1 MDDAERHSQTDRVR
15 AVVKK
20 YWGFDTLRPMQH
32 EAILAGLAKRDSL
45 VVMPTGGGKSLCYQV
60 PPLLT
65 DRMAVVVSPL
75 IALMKD
81 QVDGLRLNGYPA
93 AAVHGNLSA
102 EEIQQAER
110 EALAGNL
117 RLLFV
122 APERLLTSRFLGLVS
137 KLGIDS
143 FAIDEAHCISQWGHD
158 FRPEYR
164 RLMELRRR
172 VPGCSLHAFTAT
184 ATPRVRE
191 DIAEQLQLRDPV
203 RLVGIFDRPNL
214 TYRITPRTRLDLQL
228 AKVVGAH
235 KGSAVIVYCLSRKDT
250 EAAAAL
256 LTAQGIKS
264 KAYHAGL
271 NANERRRVQEHFSTE
286 RLDVVCAT
294 VAFGMGIDRS
304 NVRCVVH
311 AAMPK
316 SIEAYQQETGR
327 AGRDGLP
334 AECVMLYSPS
344 DPIRW
349 KQLISRGAEEA
360 EVDSDEA
367 AAALADSMQVQFG
380 LLDQMQRVCD
390 SPRCRHRVLS
400 EYFGQGYEAANC
412 GACDLCLGE
421 LAVNPEGTEIAR
433 KIISC
438 VFRMNQHSGSA
449 FGAKHLGEVLT
460 GANTEKVRQRGH
472 DQLTTFAQLKG
483 TPKELVSSYINQLVD
498 QGALNRTT
506 GEYPVIEMGEHA
518 RAVLKL
524 ERGVTLVE
532 PSFGRGSGSDGSGS
546 GGSGGARVVR
556 GEERMSDDPATQELF
571 EELRAL
577 RRRLADERSV
587 PPYVVFSDVTLR
599 EMAGKRPGDNDAM
612 LAVRGVGQRKLTE
625 FGPAFL
631 GAILG
636 YCQRHNLACSTGD
649 SAAPASSDDHG
660 TEIGRKS
667 RGMSMT
673 KSAAFMMFAEG
684 ATVAEV
690 VAQTG
695 RANSTVNG
703 YLTDF
708 IAEKK
713 PSSIQRWVPDS
724 TYDVIVATAKELGTD
739 YWMPIRDKAGEAAP
753 VDAIFLV
760 LAHLRAMGID
770 PAKG

>member
-1 MDDAERHSQTDRVR
+1 MPPAPSDNDAILA
-15 AVVKK
+15 AVKR
-20 YWGFDTLRPMQH
+20 YWGFDQLRPMQH

-65 DRMAVVVSPL
+65 NRMAVVVSPL

-81 QVDGLRLNGYPA
+81 QVDGLKLNGYPA
-93 AAVHGNLSA
+93 AAIHGNLSP
-102 EEIQQAER
+102 EEIQQAEHD
-110 EALAGNL
+110 ALAGNL
-117 RLLFV
+117 KLLFV
-122 APERLLTSRFLGLVS
+122 APERLLTSRFLNLVS

-203 RLVGIFDRPNL
+203 RLVGMFDRPNL

-228 AKVVGAH
+228 AKVVGTH

-349 KQLISRGAEEA
+349 KQLITRSAEEA

-367 AAALADSMQVQFG
+367 AAALAASLQVQFG

-390 SPRCRHRVLS
+390 SPRCRHKVLS
-400 EYFGQGYEAANC
+400 EYFGQGYETPNC

-438 VFRMNQHSGSA
+438 VFRMNQHSGNS
-449 FGAKHLGEVLT
+449 FGAGHLTEVLV
-460 GANTEKVRQRGH
+460 GANTERIRLRGH
-472 DQLTTFAQLKG
+472 NTLTTFAQLKG

-498 QGALNRTT
+498 QSALNRTN

-524 ERGVTLVE
+524 ERPVTLVE
-532 PSFGRGSGSDGSGS
+532 PSVAQGSGSSGT
-546 GGSGGARVVR
+546 RVVR
-556 GEERMSDDPATQELF
+556 GEERISDDPATQELF

-577 RRRLADERSV
+577 RRRLADERNV

-599 EMAGKRPGDNDAM
+599 EMASKRPGDDHAM

-631 GAILG
+631 EAILG
-636 YCQRHNLACSTGD
+636 YCQQHNLAPST
-649 SAAPASSDDHG
+649 AETPAPPTRDDPG
-660 TEIGRKS
+660 PDTTRKP

-673 KSAAFMMFAEG
+673 KSAAFMMFSEG
-684 ATVAEV
+684 ATIAEV

-703 YLTDF
+703 YLSDF

-713 PSSIQRWVPDS
+713 PSSIQRWVADN
-724 TYDVIVATAKELGTD
+724 TYDLIVATAKELGTD
-739 YWMPIRDKAGEAAP
+739 YWMPIRDKAGDAAP

-760 LAHLRAMGID
+760 LAHLRAMNID

>member
-1 MDDAERHSQTDRVR
+1 MDDADRSLQTQRVL
-15 AVVKK
+15 AAVKK

-60 PPLLT
+60 PPLLIN
-65 DRMAVVVSPL
+65 RMAVVVSPL

-81 QVDGLRLNGYPA
+81 QVDGLKLNGYPA
-93 AAVHGNLSA
+93 AAIHGNLST
-102 EEIQQAER
+102 EEIQQAEQD
-110 EALAGNL
+110 ALAGNL
-117 RLLFV
+117 KLLFV
-122 APERLLTSRFLGLVS
+122 APERLLTSRFLNLVT

-214 TYRITPRTRLDLQL
+214 TYRITPRTRLDQQL

-349 KQLISRGAEEA
+349 KQLITRSADEA

-367 AAALADSMQVQFG
+367 AAALAASLQVQFG

-390 SPRCRHRVLS
+390 SPRCRHKVLS
-400 EYFGQGYEAANC
+400 EYFGQAYDTPDC

-421 LAVNPEGTEIAR
+421 LAVNPQGTEIAR

-438 VFRMNQHSGSA
+438 VFRMNQHSGNA
-449 FGAKHLGEVLT
+449 FGAGHLSEVLM
-460 GANTEKVRQRGH
+460 GANTERIRLRGH
-472 DQLTTFAQLKG
+472 NTLTTFAQLKG
-483 TPKELVSSYINQLVD
+483 TPKELVSSYINQLVE
-498 QGALNRTT
+498 QGALNRTAS
-506 GEYPVIEMGEHA
+506 EYPVIEMGEHA

-524 ERGVTLVE
+524 ERPVTLVE
-532 PSFGRGSGSDGSGS
+532 PSIAQGTGAS
-546 GGSGGARVVR
+546 GGTRVVR
-556 GEERMSDDPATQELF
+556 GEEKISDDPATQELF

-577 RRRLADERSV
+577 RRRLADERNV

-599 EMAGKRPGDNDAM
+599 EMASKRPGDEHAM

-631 GAILG
+631 EAILA
-636 YCQRHNLACSTGD
+636 YCTRHNLTPST
-649 SAAPASSDDHG
+649 AEALAPPPASNDEPSADV
-660 TEIGRKS
+660 GRKP

-673 KSAAFMMFAEG
+673 KAAAFMMFSEG

-703 YLTDF
+703 YLSDF
-708 IAEKK
+708 IAERK
-713 PSSIQRWVPDS
+713 PSSIQRWVPD
-724 TYDVIVATAKELGTD
+724 TVYNLIVATAKELGTA

-760 LAHLRAMGID
+760 LAHLRAMDID
-770 PAKG
+770 PTKG